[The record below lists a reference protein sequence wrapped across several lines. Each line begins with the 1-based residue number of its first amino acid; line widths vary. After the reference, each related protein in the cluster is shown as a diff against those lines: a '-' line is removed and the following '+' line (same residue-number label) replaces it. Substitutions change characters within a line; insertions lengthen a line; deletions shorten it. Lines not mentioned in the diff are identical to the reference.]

1 MARYKHTVIAK
12 GKTLNFHFPKCWQE
26 LTQKQLKAVLV
37 FLSAY
42 DKTTAL
48 LRITLYF
55 ANMVI
60 VEKSKKVAQCRVVTD
75 KGMMSVNLTADDMLA
90 LTEAMQWVMEPG
102 AHPVLLDELGGRK
115 AIDKFLH
122 GVPFETYLMLDNL
135 YQGYLMSQ
143 NPAAIIEM
151 ANFIYPPVEG
161 EDDGDFDYVEP
172 VAHITEL
179 QPYELFSI
187 VQWYTQLKALYVKEF
202 GNLFKPV
209 NSGTTPSVREA
220 MNAQIRALT
229 GGDVTKEEQILAID
243 TWRALTELDAKAL
256 EAEEFKKSMNK

>member
-1 MARYKHTVIAK
+1 MAKYKHTVIAK

-60 VEKSKKVAQCRVVTD
+60 VEKKGATAKCRVVTD
-75 KGMMSVNLTADDMLA
+75 KGIMSVNLTADDMLA

-102 AHPVLLDELGGRK
+102 AYPVLLDELGGRK

-122 GVPFETYLMLDNL
+122 GVPFETYIMLDNL

-143 NPAAIIEM
+143 NPEAIVEM
-151 ANFIYPPVEG
+151 ANYVYKEPAAV
-161 EDDGDFDYVEP
+161 DDGDWDYEAPVERIS
-172 VAHITEL
+172 VL
-179 QPYELFSI
+179 KPYELFSM
-187 VQWYTQLKALYVKEF
+187 VQWYTQLKALFIKEF
-202 GNLFKPV
+202 GNFFKRA
-209 NSGTTPSVREA
+209 NGGTTPSVRDA

-256 EAEEFKKSMNK
+256 EAEEFKKSMNR

>member
-1 MARYKHTVIAK
+1 MAKYKHTVIAK

-26 LTQKQLKAVLV
+26 FTQKQLKAVLV

-60 VEKSKKVAQCRVVTD
+60 VEKNNQVARCRVVTD

-90 LTEAMQWVMEPG
+90 LTEAMQWVMDPG

-122 GVPFETYLMLDNL
+122 GVPFRTYIMIDNL
-135 YQGYLMSQ
+135 YQGFLMSK
-143 NPAAIIEM
+143 NPEAIVEM
-151 ANFIYPPVEG
+151 ANYVYRDPAAV
-161 EDDGDFDYVEP
+161 DDGDWDYVSPSEL
-172 VAHITEL
+172 ITVLKPFET
-179 QPYELFSI
+179 FSLL
-187 VQWYTQLKALYVKEF
+187 QWYTQLKAHFVKEF
-202 GNLFKPV
+202 SNLFKPA

-256 EAEEFKKSMNK
+256 EAEEFKKSMNR